1 MEKST
6 KDCYSIWVEHD
17 RLIALSGQIASSNT
31 YLSSIVIEVIET
43 VLFLCFY
50 FFFYERYFKCKKFKQ
65 KHLSNMQPDI
75 FISKTKHKQK
85 HLSNIQPDIPIS
97 KKST

>member
-43 VLFLCFY
+43 VLFLCSY
-50 FFFYERYFKCKKFKQ
+50 FFFYERYFKKYKQ
-65 KHLSNMQPDI
+65 KHLSNIQPDI
-75 FISKTKHKQK
+75 SISKTKHKQE

>member
-50 FFFYERYFKCKKFKQ
+50 FFFMK
-65 KHLSNMQPDI
+65 DI
-75 FISKTKHKQK
+75 LNVKNT
-85 HLSNIQPDIPIS
+85 N
-97 KKST
+97 KSI

>member
-31 YLSSIVIEVIET
+31 YLSIIVIEVIET

-50 FFFYERYFKCKKFKQ
+50 IFFMK
-65 KHLSNMQPDI
+65 DI
-75 FISKTKHKQK
+75 LNVKNT
-85 HLSNIQPDIPIS
+85 N
-97 KKST
+97 KSI

>member
-43 VLFLCFY
+43 VLFLCCC
-50 FFFYERYFKCKKFKQ
+50 FFME
-65 KHLSNMQPDI
+65 DI
-75 FISKTKHKQK
+75 LNVKNT
-85 HLSNIQPDIPIS
+85 N
-97 KKST
+97 KSI